1 MPCLKIENI
10 MTACEILIQ
19 TDMKEI
25 KIKIYGWSDLK
36 KWFWDR
42 FCFPRRKLVAMWL
55 EYHSSEMRSLV
66 EKFLLKYNNV
76 DLEKDDYALLS
87 KALKDWDEETK
98 KICDRTEE
106 LIMMK

>member
-1 MPCLKIENI
+1 
-10 MTACEILIQ
+10 
-19 TDMKEI
+19 MKEI

-42 FCFPRRKLVAMWL
+42 FCFPRRKVTTWL
-55 EYHSSEMRSLV
+55 EYHSNEIRSLI

-76 DLEKDDYALLS
+76 DLAKDDYALLS
-87 KALKDWDEETK
+87 KALKDWDEEYK
-98 KICDRTEE
+98 KIRDRTEE

>member
-1 MPCLKIENI
+1 
-10 MTACEILIQ
+10 
-19 TDMKEI
+19 MKEI

-42 FCFPRRKLVAMWL
+42 FCFPRRKLVTTWL
-55 EYHSSEMRSLV
+55 EYHSSEIRSLI

-76 DLEKDDYALLS
+76 DLAKDDYALLS
-87 KALKDWDEETK
+87 KALKDWDEESK
-98 KICDRTEE
+98 KIRDRTEK